1 MPYMGQVKWRALD
14 KLVREYYSSLVSEAP
29 PDLIE
34 ALGERMTQF
43 TNLAEYWRR
52 LAEQTRREAERKT
65 NARSRQIMITL
76 AQTYDRLAN
85 EAEKKKP
92 PGDEPSGC

>member
-1 MPYMGQVKWRALD
+1 M
-14 KLVREYYSSLVSEAP
+14 VSDAP

-34 ALGERMTQF
+34 ALGERMTQL
-43 TNLAEYWRR
+43 TDPAEYWRR
-52 LAEQTRREAERKT
+52 LAEQAQREAERKT
-65 NARSRQIMITL
+65 NARSRQVMITL

-92 PGDEPSGC
+92 PGDEPSG